1 MTEENDLETELS
13 AKKEDLWQ
21 LALRLFPICRSITG
35 NGTRQTLSLIQKQLP
50 ELQIHEIPSG
60 TQAFDWTVPNEWNI
74 TDAYIKAPDGTRLVD
89 FQKNNLH
96 VVGYSVP
103 FEGKLRLQELIP
115 HLYSLPELPDAI
127 PYVTSYY
134 EPRWGFCLAE
144 NERKKL
150 KDEVVYDVKIA
161 STLKP
166 GSLTYADLLI
176 PGKSKKEILISTYI
190 CHPSLANN
198 ELSGPVVATF
208 LAKEILSKKQNE
220 RFYSYRF
227 VFVPETIG
235 SICYLSQHHEL
246 LKKNVIAGY
255 VITCVGDDHSFSYL
269 ESRQESSLTD
279 RLTKHVLSCTGKS
292 FTLYSYLERGSDER
306 QYCSPGIDLP
316 IGSLMRSKYGTY
328 PEYHTSL
335 DNLELISAEALFGSL
350 QMYLKCF
357 EALDQN
363 HTYKTILPCEP
374 QLGKRG
380 LYPSLSTRDSA
391 KNVRL
396 MMNFLAYADGKRDLL
411 SIAEKLNC
419 SIFELIPM
427 ASLLHAEKVIEQ
439 NVTL

>member
-1 MTEENDLETELS
+1 MSVKNDLEKKLPPV
-13 AKKEDLWQ
+13 KKEDLWQ
-21 LALRLFPICRSITG
+21 LAVSLFPICRSITG
-35 NGTRQTLSLIQKQLP
+35 NGVRQTLSLIQEHLP
-50 ELQIHEIPSG
+50 ELQIHEVPSG
-60 TQAFDWTVPNEWNI
+60 TIAFDWTVPNEWNI
-74 TDAYIKAPDGTRLVD
+74 TDAFIKAPNGKRLVD

-96 VVGYSVP
+96 VMGYSLP
-103 FEGKLRLQELIP
+103 FEGKLTLQELAP
-115 HLYSLPELPDAI
+115 HLHSLPELPDAI

-134 EPRWGFCLAE
+134 EPRWGFCLAD

-150 KDEVVYDVKIA
+150 KNDVIYDVKID
-161 STLKP
+161 SSLKP
-166 GSLTYADLLI
+166 GALTYADILI

-208 LAKEILSKKQNE
+208 LAKKLLEKKQDE

-235 SICYLSQHHEL
+235 SICYLSQHYEM

-255 VITCVGDDHSFSYL
+255 VVTCVGNEHPFSYL

-279 RLTKHVLSCTGKS
+279 RMTKHVLSSVGQP
-292 FTLYSYLERGSDER
+292 FAIYSYLERGSDER

-316 IGSLMRSKYGTY
+316 IGSLMRSKYGSY

-335 DNLELISAEALFGSL
+335 DNLEFISAEALCGSL
-350 QMYLKCF
+350 QMYLKCL
-357 EALDQN
+357 EALDHN
-363 HTYKTILPCEP
+363 HIYRAIFPCEP

-396 MMNFLAYADGKRDLL
+396 MMNFLVYADGRRDLL
-411 SIAEKLNC
+411 AIAEKLNC
-419 SIFELIPM
+419 SIFELIPI

-439 NVTL
+439 V